1 MAARRSVRERAM
13 TLVAE
18 AAEGTLS
25 DVAADENF
33 IVEPDV
39 VRAYVSAV
47 AAVSASPEETTK
59 AAAATGVEIAA
70 GVLRAKTARPTPL
83 DVLDVAAAALDAAMT
98 VVAEESR
105 PGDDRDED
113 VAVTP
118 ARPNATSERHG
129 RRRVG
134 ASDDDRVARRRVVGP
149 KGEKVVVF

>member
-47 AAVSASPEETTK
+47 AAVSASRRDDPGRRDV
-59 AAAATGVEIAA
+59 AEIVA

-83 DVLDVAAAALDAAMT
+83 DV
-98 VVAEESR
+98 
-105 PGDDRDED
+105 
-113 VAVTP
+113 
-118 ARPNATSERHG
+118 
-129 RRRVG
+129 
-134 ASDDDRVARRRVVGP
+134 
-149 KGEKVVVF
+149 